1 MREALKEARTAAE
14 ADRTSLEQLGT
25 YFLDALVQSGVSI
38 LQLAASQSL
47 LPGSIGQGARD
58 LFGQY
63 VSAKLRSHSHV
74 ERPCRS

>member
-1 MREALKEARTAAE
+1 MEQVMREALKEARTAAE

-47 LPGSIGQGARD
+47 LPGSIGQGRPR
-58 LFGQY
+58 L
-63 VSAKLRSHSHV
+63 VRSIC
-74 ERPCRS
+74 ER